1 MEDKY
6 ERLIQSRV
14 AEVFR
19 IMEQRVTAEEMLQIR
34 AAYELAYDAH
44 KKQKRKSGEPY
55 IVHPIAVA
63 RIVADELKLG
73 ANPVMAAFLHDVV
86 EDTLY
91 TIDDIKER
99 FGEDVAFLV
108 GVVTKRKKEHYIM
121 SKQLDN
127 FKQMLD
133 SFHYDIRAILLK
145 LADRLHNMR
154 TLDSMRPDKQMKIAG
169 ETDYFYAPL
178 ANRLG
183 LYRIKTELENL
194 SMRYRCPHDYEYIA
208 NLLQDDRE
216 RNKATLNFFTQKL
229 KDILVNHGYDVRVE
243 VNYRMPYSLW
253 RKMKKYN
260 KDFNHLEN
268 RHFVNIIFPD
278 DLMMSE
284 KNTCLQIY
292 SILTEHNN
300 FEEKPG
306 GISNYIDHPKENGY
320 QSFHLHLLNDHGKW
334 EEVHIC
340 SERMVRNS
348 SLGCVAERTED
359 NLRNWIENFRSV
371 LQDIARNC
379 REDDYIDSV
388 VSSFYN
394 DDITVY
400 TPKGSPVIL
409 PQRATAL
416 DFAFA
421 VHSDIGKCAKYA
433 RVNGSLCSLKKVLKR
448 GDCVAIG
455 YDEKNLPQAEWLDF
469 VITYKAKRFLKNY
482 FLNRFS
488 SNYLRCS
495 HCNPM
500 PGDEVIGFTEAD
512 GRVTIHKRDC
522 PLAVRLASQYGDSI
536 VSVDFAPDPMVLYP
550 VSIRIKAV
558 DRPHL
563 LHDVTDSITE
573 KLELSID
580 GIIMEN
586 VDSIVTCSLRF
597 RVHSFTE
604 LRSIIDSI
612 SSVRGVD
619 EVQREVISE

>member
-1 MEDKY
+1 MEEKY
-6 ERLIQSRV
+6 DNLIQMRV
-14 AEVFR
+14 AEVFH
-19 IMEQRVTAEEMLQIR
+19 IMEQRVTAEEMKQIH

-44 KKQKRKSGEPY
+44 KEQKRKSGEPY
-55 IVHPIAVA
+55 IIHPIAVA

-99 FGEDVAFLV
+99 FGDDVAFLV

-194 SMRYRCPHDYEYIA
+194 SMRYRCPHDYEYLVD
-208 NLLQDDRE
+208 LLRNDRE
-216 RNKATLNFFTQKL
+216 RNKASLDFFTHKL
-229 KDILVNHGYDVRVE
+229 KDILMTHGYDVRVE

-253 RKMKKYN
+253 RKMKKHN

-320 QSFHLHLLNDHGKW
+320 QSFHVHLLNDHGKW

-400 TPKGSPVIL
+400 TPKGSPIVL
-409 PQRATAL
+409 PQRATA
-416 DFAFA
+416 D
-421 VHSDIGKCAKYA
+421 KYDVERDDA
-433 RVNGSLCSLKKVLKR
+433 SKRADLRCETSLENALRNTVTGYETVTLENKNIQ
-448 GDCVAIG
+448 VAPKAAH
-455 YDEKNLPQAEWLDF
+455 YAMLPVWLLSTRWRDQ
-469 VITYKAKRFLKNY
+469 
-482 FLNRFS
+482 
-488 SNYLRCS
+488 NYLFAI
-495 HCNPM
+495 NGQTGKLV
-500 PGDEVIGFTEAD
+500 GDLPAD
-512 GRVTIHKRDC
+512 KGKLHGIFWGIFLGLGTVLSLLFAG
-522 PLAVRLASQYGDSI
+522 PLGAW
-536 VSVDFAPDPMVLYP
+536 
-550 VSIRIKAV
+550 
-558 DRPHL
+558 
-563 LHDVTDSITE
+563 
-573 KLELSID
+573 
-580 GIIMEN
+580 IM
-586 VDSIVTCSLRF
+586 
-597 RVHSFTE
+597 
-604 LRSIIDSI
+604 
-612 SSVRGVD
+612 G
-619 EVQREVISE
+619 

>member
-1 MEDKY
+1 MEQNFEEMIK
-6 ERLIQSRV
+6 SRV
-14 AEVFR
+14 TEVFH
-19 IMEQRVTAEEMLQIR
+19 IMEQRVTPEEMTRIR
-34 AAYELAYDAH
+34 AAYELAYEAH
-44 KKQKRKSGEPY
+44 RLQKRKSGEPY
-55 IVHPIAVA
+55 IIHPIAVA

-86 EDTLY
+86 EDTIY
-91 TIDDIKER
+91 TLDDIKER

-108 GVVTKRKKEHYIM
+108 SVVTKRKKEHYEM

-133 SFHYDIRAILLK
+133 SLHYDIRAILLK

-194 SMRYRCPHDYEYIA
+194 SMRYRCPHEYERIA
-208 NLLQDDRE
+208 DLLRADRE
-216 RNKATLNFFTQKL
+216 SNKASLQFFTQKL
-229 KDILVNHGYDVRVE
+229 KDILTSHGYDVRVE

-253 RKMKKYN
+253 RKMKKEN
-260 KDFNHLEN
+260 KDFHHIEH
-268 RHFVNIIFPD
+268 RHFVNVIFPD
-278 DLMMSE
+278 GLMWSE

-292 SILTEHNN
+292 SILTERNN

-320 QSFHLHLLNDHGKW
+320 QSFHMHLLNDHGKW

-359 NLRNWIENFRSV
+359 NIRNWIENFRLV
-371 LQDIARNC
+371 LRDIARNC
-379 REDDYIDSV
+379 REDDFIDSV

-400 TPKGSPVIL
+400 TPKGTPIVL

-433 RVNGSLCSLKKVLKR
+433 RVNGSLCSLRKVLKR
-448 GDCVAIG
+448 GDCVEIG
-455 YDEKNLPQAEWLDF
+455 YDDKYTPQPEWQDF

-482 FLNRFS
+482 FSERMAML
-488 SNYLRCS
+488 YARCPF
-495 HCNPM
+495 CKPM
-500 PGDEVIGFTEAD
+500 PGDEVIGFTESD
-512 GRVTIHKRDC
+512 NSITVHRRDC
-522 PLAVRLASQYGDSI
+522 PKAVRLATQYGDSI
-536 VSVDFAPDPMVLYP
+536 VSVDFKENPNILYP

-558 DRPHL
+558 DRFHL
-563 LHDVTDSITE
+563 LHDVIDCITE
-573 KLELSID
+573 NLNLSID
-580 GIIMEN
+580 GLSSETN
-586 VDSIVTCSLRF
+586 DSIVNCTICF
-597 RVHSFTE
+597 RVHSFVE
-604 LRSIIDSI
+604 LRAIINNI
-612 SSVRGVD
+612 ARVKGVD
-619 EVQREVISE
+619 EVQRESLG

>member
-1 MEDKY
+1 
-6 ERLIQSRV
+6 
-14 AEVFR
+14 
-19 IMEQRVTAEEMLQIR
+19 
-34 AAYELAYDAH
+34 
-44 KKQKRKSGEPY
+44 
-55 IVHPIAVA
+55 
-63 RIVADELKLG
+63 
-73 ANPVMAAFLHDVV
+73 
-86 EDTLY
+86 
-91 TIDDIKER
+91 
-99 FGEDVAFLV
+99 
-108 GVVTKRKKEHYIM
+108 M

-194 SMRYRCPHDYEYIA
+194 SMRYRCPHEFERMED
-208 NLLQDDRE
+208 LLRKDKEND
-216 RNKATLNFFTQKL
+216 KASLQFFTQKL
-229 KDILVNHGYDVRVE
+229 KDILKNHGYDVRVE

-253 RKMKKYN
+253 RKMKKDN
-260 KDFNHLEN
+260 KDFHHLEN
-268 RHFVNIIFPD
+268 RHFVNVIFQD
-278 DLMMSE
+278 GLMWSE

-292 SILTEHNN
+292 SILTERSN

-320 QSFHLHLLNDHGKW
+320 QSFHVHLLNDHGKW

-359 NLRNWIENFRSV
+359 NIRNWIENFRSV
-371 LQDIARNC
+371 LRDIARNC
-379 REDDYIDSV
+379 REDDFIDSV

-400 TPKGSPVIL
+400 TPKGCPVVL

-421 VHSDIGKCAKYA
+421 VHSDIGKCAQYA
-433 RVNGSLCSLKKVLKR
+433 RVNGSLCSLRKVLKR
-448 GDCVAIG
+448 GDCISIG
-455 YDEKNLPQAEWLDF
+455 YDEKNVPQPEWLDF

-482 FLNRFS
+482 FATRMLMP
-488 SNYLRCS
+488 YCRCKY
-495 HCNPM
+495 CNPM
-500 PGDEVIGFTEAD
+500 PGDEVIGFKENSGTI
-512 GRVTIHKRDC
+512 TIHKRDC
-522 PLAVRLASQYGDSI
+522 PIAVRQASQYGDSI
-536 VSVDFAPDPMVLYP
+536 VSVDFQANENILYP
-550 VSIRIKAV
+550 VCIRIKAV
-558 DRPHL
+558 DRSHL
-563 LHDVTDSITE
+563 LHDVTDCITE
-573 KLELSID
+573 NLDLSID
-580 GIIMEN
+580 LINMET
-586 VDSIVTCSLRF
+586 VDSIVTCTIRF

-604 LRSIIDSI
+604 LRAIISNI
-612 SSVRGVD
+612 SAVKGVD
-619 EVQREVISE
+619 EVQRHSIC

>member
-1 MEDKY
+1 MEENY
-6 ERLIQSRV
+6 EDIIQRR
-14 AEVFR
+14 ANEVFH
-19 IMEQRVTAEEMLQIR
+19 IMEQRVTAVEMENIR
-34 AAYELAYDAH
+34 AAYALAYDAH
-44 KKQKRKSGEPY
+44 KNQKRKTGEPY
-55 IVHPIAVA
+55 IIHPIAVA

-86 EDTLY
+86 EDTIY
-91 TIDDIKER
+91 TIEDIEER

-108 GVVTKRKKEHYIM
+108 GVVTKRKKEHYEM

-183 LYRIKTELENL
+183 LYCIKTELENL
-194 SMRYRCPHDYEYIA
+194 SMRYRCPHEFDRMVE
-208 NLLQDDRE
+208 LLRQDKINE
-216 RNKATLNFFTQKL
+216 KASLQFFTQKL
-229 KDILVNHGYDVRVE
+229 KDILKNHGYDVRVE

-260 KDFNHLEN
+260 KDFHHLEH
-268 RHFVNIIFPD
+268 RHFVNVIFPD
-278 DLMMSE
+278 GLMCSE

-292 SILTEHNN
+292 SILTERSN

-320 QSFHLHLLNDHGKW
+320 QSFHVHLLNDHGKW

-359 NLRNWIENFRSV
+359 NIRNWIENFRSV
-371 LQDIARNC
+371 LRDIARNC
-379 REDDYIDSV
+379 REDDFIDSV

-400 TPKGSPVIL
+400 TPKGCPIVL

-421 VHSDIGKCAKYA
+421 VHSDIGKCAQYA
-433 RVNGSLCSLKKVLKR
+433 RVNGSLCSLRKVLKR
-448 GDCVAIG
+448 GDCISIG
-455 YDEKNLPQAEWLDF
+455 GDDKNVPQPEWLDF

-482 FLNRFS
+482 FASRMS
-488 SNYLRCS
+488 MPYCRCQQ
-495 HCNPM
+495 CNPM
-500 PGDEVIGFTEAD
+500 PGDEVIGFKEKS
-512 GRVTIHKRDC
+512 GSVTIHKRDC
-522 PLAVRLASQYGDSI
+522 PMAVRLASQYGDSI
-536 VSVDFAPDPMVLYP
+536 VSVDFKPNENILYP
-550 VSIRIKAV
+550 VCIRIKAV
-558 DRPHL
+558 DRSHL
-563 LHDVTDSITE
+563 LHDVTDCITE
-573 KLELSID
+573 NFDLSID
-580 GIIMEN
+580 LINMETI
-586 VDSIVTCSLRF
+586 DSIVTCVIRF

-604 LRSIIDSI
+604 LRAIISNI
-612 SSVRGVD
+612 SAVNGVD
-619 EVQREVISE
+619 EVQRRAID